1 MPERL
6 QSVKGMNDVRPPETA
21 KWLFIEKRCRAALET
36 HGYREIRTPLC
47 EYTQL
52 FARSIGE
59 ATDIVEKEMYTFD
72 DRDGRSVTLRPEGTA
87 SAVRA
92 YVEHAIGKQ
101 EPVTRWFYIGPMY
114 RHEKMQRGRYRQFTQ
129 IGAEVFGVA
138 EPTLDAE
145 MICMLASLL
154 TDLGAQDV
162 VTYINSLGRGE
173 DRTAYRAALTTYLEG
188 RVGELCDDCKRRLGA
203 NPLRILDCKVPGC
216 TIVAAQ
222 APLILD
228 HLGAESRA
236 HFDGV
241 RQALDALEV
250 RYEVDARMVRGLDY
264 YTGTIFEVRGR
275 GGELGRSQNAI
286 CGGGRYDN
294 LVEELGGP
302 PTPAIGFA
310 MGLERLA
317 MVVPGEP
324 ETYDPATEVFV
335 AHHGDAARLWALKTA
350 ERLRARGYRV
360 ELDHRASSMKAQLK
374 RADRS
379 RARLVLLAGEN
390 EIATNKI
397 SIRDMKEGT
406 QREIAADEL
415 LPELKRLLH

>member
-1 MPERL
+1 MAEKL
-6 QSVKGMNDVRPPETA
+6 QAVKGMNDVRPPETA
-21 KWLFIEKRCRAALET
+21 KWQFIEKRCRTALET
-36 HGYREIRTPLC
+36 HGYREIRTPIC

-59 ATDIVEKEMYTFD
+59 VTDIVEKEMYTFD

-92 YVEHAIGKQ
+92 YIEHAVAKQ
-101 EPVTRWFYIGPMY
+101 EPVTRWYYIGPMY

-129 IGAEVFGVA
+129 IGAECFGVA
-138 EPTLDAE
+138 EPTIDAE
-145 MICMLASLL
+145 LIAMLSSLL
-154 TDLGAQDV
+154 VDLGAQDV
-162 VTYINSLGRGE
+162 VTYVNSLGRGD
-173 DRTAYRAALTTYLEG
+173 DRTAYRAALTAYLEG
-188 RVGELCDDCKRRLGA
+188 RRAELCEDCQRRLTT
-203 NPLRILDCKVPGC
+203 NPLRVLDCKVPGC

-228 HLGAESRA
+228 HLGPESRA

-241 RQALDALEV
+241 RQALDTLEV
-250 RYEVDARMVRGLDY
+250 RYEIDPRMVRGLDY

-275 GGELGRSQNAI
+275 GGELGSQNAI

-294 LVEELGGP
+294 LVAELGGP

-317 MVVPGEP
+317 MVLPGAP
-324 ETYDPATEVFV
+324 ETYEAPTEVFI
-335 AHHGDAARLWALKTA
+335 AHHGDPARLWALKTA
-350 ERLRARGYRV
+350 EHLRARGYRT

-374 RADRS
+374 RADRLK
-379 RARLVLLAGEN
+379 ARLVLLAGEN
-390 EIATNKI
+390 EITAHKVA
-397 SIRDMKEGT
+397 IRDMAEGT
-406 QREIAADEL
+406 QREIDEAEL
-415 LPELKRLLH
+415 LAELKRLVH